1 MIGFIIWIIGVV
13 LTIKAAIEI
22 WNLNVDPVKKI
33 VVIVLLVLTSWLGI
47 AVYYLVAKD
56 KLATW
61 LKYLRFSKS
70 PFYASRHPSGGG
82 ALNFSRAPAS
92 SGVDWPRHGAARC
105 GA

>member
-33 VVIVLLVLTSWLGI
+33 VVIVLLVLT
-47 AVYYLVAKD
+47 VYYLVAKD

-61 LKYLRFSKS
+61 LK
-70 PFYASRHPSGGG
+70 
-82 ALNFSRAPAS
+82 
-92 SGVDWPRHGAARC
+92 
-105 GA
+105 

>member
-13 LTIKAAIEI
+13 LTIKVAIEI

-61 LKYLRFSKS
+61 LK
-70 PFYASRHPSGGG
+70 
-82 ALNFSRAPAS
+82 
-92 SGVDWPRHGAARC
+92 
-105 GA
+105 

>member
-47 AVYYLVAKD
+47 AVYCLLPGSEGQARHLAEVVEAFQVA
-56 KLATW
+56 L
-61 LKYLRFSKS
+61 
-70 PFYASRHPSGGG
+70 
-82 ALNFSRAPAS
+82 
-92 SGVDWPRHGAARC
+92 
-105 GA
+105 

>member
-33 VVIVLLVLTSWLGI
+33 VVIVLLVLTSWIGI
-47 AVYYLVAKD
+47 AVYYYLVAKD

-61 LKYLRFSKS
+61 LK
-70 PFYASRHPSGGG
+70 
-82 ALNFSRAPAS
+82 
-92 SGVDWPRHGAARC
+92 
-105 GA
+105 

>member
-56 KLATW
+56 KLSTW
-61 LKYLRFSKS
+61 LK
-70 PFYASRHPSGGG
+70 
-82 ALNFSRAPAS
+82 
-92 SGVDWPRHGAARC
+92 
-105 GA
+105 

>member
-1 MIGFIIWIIGVV
+1 MV

-33 VVIVLLVLTSWLGI
+33 VVIVLLVLTSWFGI

-61 LKYLRFSKS
+61 LK
-70 PFYASRHPSGGG
+70 
-82 ALNFSRAPAS
+82 
-92 SGVDWPRHGAARC
+92 
-105 GA
+105 

>member
-13 LTIKAAIEI
+13 LTIKAVIEI

-61 LKYLRFSKS
+61 LK
-70 PFYASRHPSGGG
+70 
-82 ALNFSRAPAS
+82 
-92 SGVDWPRHGAARC
+92 
-105 GA
+105 

>member
-13 LTIKAAIEI
+13 LTIKSAIEI

-61 LKYLRFSKS
+61 LK
-70 PFYASRHPSGGG
+70 
-82 ALNFSRAPAS
+82 
-92 SGVDWPRHGAARC
+92 
-105 GA
+105 

>member
-1 MIGFIIWIIGVV
+1 MITLFTIWFMVAFIIWIIGVV

-61 LKYLRFSKS
+61 LK
-70 PFYASRHPSGGG
+70 
-82 ALNFSRAPAS
+82 
-92 SGVDWPRHGAARC
+92 
-105 GA
+105 

>member
-1 MIGFIIWIIGVV
+1 MIPFRKTFWQARINFYCYDVIWIIGVV
-13 LTIKAAIEI
+13 LTIKAAVEI

-61 LKYLRFSKS
+61 LK
-70 PFYASRHPSGGG
+70 
-82 ALNFSRAPAS
+82 
-92 SGVDWPRHGAARC
+92 
-105 GA
+105 

>member
-22 WNLNVDPVKKI
+22 WNLNVDSVKKI

-61 LKYLRFSKS
+61 LK
-70 PFYASRHPSGGG
+70 
-82 ALNFSRAPAS
+82 
-92 SGVDWPRHGAARC
+92 
-105 GA
+105 

>member
-13 LTIKAAIEI
+13 LTIKADIEI

-61 LKYLRFSKS
+61 LK
-70 PFYASRHPSGGG
+70 
-82 ALNFSRAPAS
+82 
-92 SGVDWPRHGAARC
+92 
-105 GA
+105 

>member
-1 MIGFIIWIIGVV
+1 MIGFVIWIIGVV
-13 LTIKAAIEI
+13 LTIKVAIEI

-61 LKYLRFSKS
+61 LK
-70 PFYASRHPSGGG
+70 
-82 ALNFSRAPAS
+82 
-92 SGVDWPRHGAARC
+92 
-105 GA
+105 

>member
-1 MIGFIIWIIGVV
+1 MIGFVIWIIGVV

-33 VVIVLLVLTSWLGI
+33 VVIVLLVLTIRLGI

-61 LKYLRFSKS
+61 LK
-70 PFYASRHPSGGG
+70 
-82 ALNFSRAPAS
+82 
-92 SGVDWPRHGAARC
+92 
-105 GA
+105 

>member
-33 VVIVLLVLTSWLGI
+33 VVIVLPVLTSWLGI

-61 LKYLRFSKS
+61 LK
-70 PFYASRHPSGGG
+70 
-82 ALNFSRAPAS
+82 
-92 SGVDWPRHGAARC
+92 
-105 GA
+105 

>member
-13 LTIKAAIEI
+13 LTTKAAIEI

-61 LKYLRFSKS
+61 LK
-70 PFYASRHPSGGG
+70 
-82 ALNFSRAPAS
+82 
-92 SGVDWPRHGAARC
+92 
-105 GA
+105 

>member
-33 VVIVLLVLTSWLGI
+33 VVIVLFVLTSWLGI

-61 LKYLRFSKS
+61 LK
-70 PFYASRHPSGGG
+70 
-82 ALNFSRAPAS
+82 
-92 SGVDWPRHGAARC
+92 
-105 GA
+105 

>member
-1 MIGFIIWIIGVV
+1 MVAFIIWIIGVV

-22 WNLNVDPVKKI
+22 WNLNVDSVKKI

-61 LKYLRFSKS
+61 LK
-70 PFYASRHPSGGG
+70 
-82 ALNFSRAPAS
+82 
-92 SGVDWPRHGAARC
+92 
-105 GA
+105 

>member
-33 VVIVLLVLTSWLGI
+33 VVIVLLVLTSWIGI

-61 LKYLRFSKS
+61 LM
-70 PFYASRHPSGGG
+70 
-82 ALNFSRAPAS
+82 
-92 SGVDWPRHGAARC
+92 
-105 GA
+105 